1 MGGGLPP
8 LFIIV
13 ISISICL
20 ACCQADL
27 YVQAAFYILH
37 TLHCFFLFLSLSALF
52 FRFSLVLRLRLYID
66 RDFWFPSGFVF
77 DFFIFPCKYI
87 CSLFFIELRRL

>member
-66 RDFWFPSGFVF
+66 RDFWVSSGFVF
-77 DFFIFPCKYI
+77 DFFIFPLQI
-87 CSLFFIELRRL
+87 HMQLFFVELRRL

>member
-77 DFFIFPCKYI
+77 DFFIFPLQI
-87 CSLFFIELRRL
+87 HMQLFFVELRRL

>member
-27 YVQAAFYILH
+27 YVQAGFYILH

-52 FRFSLVLRLRLYID
+52 FFAFRLYID
-66 RDFWFPSGFVF
+66 RDFWFSSGFVF
-77 DFFIFPCKYI
+77 DFFIFPLQI
-87 CSLFFIELRRL
+87 HMQLFFVELRRL